1 MFVESFHRT
10 LKEVYLERKQNKR
23 IDHLL
28 STLRKIARDKAYEQ
42 WIKAEKG
49 KVTIR
54 QRESTK
60 RHKQAESMPSELVS
74 RQDAESWQ
82 VQSMTDKTK
91 IYYVRRADSSLCKC
105 LLRCSLCAACVHSFT
120 CTCLDYAIRGV
131 VCVHI
136 HAVNIAEPTE
146 DPRDIASNEIDD
158 KREELGN
165 FIQVDKDLKNDKEL
179 EDLKRSALAAMAEL
193 TDVIQTAPS
202 KDTVY
207 TALRHIRSATAVA
220 KGLSIIGNDHQYL
233 KTKSFPLN
241 KKAEKQPRFFST
253 KRKARMLFFLTLQL
267 KNCKKLNRMF
277 VLSALRKTHHAL
289 RRIPLTGMA
298 RFQGQN

>member
-1 MFVESFHRT
+1 
-10 LKEVYLERKQNKR
+10 
-23 IDHLL
+23 
-28 STLRKIARDKAYEQ
+28 
-42 WIKAEKG
+42 
-49 KVTIR
+49 
-54 QRESTK
+54 
-60 RHKQAESMPSELVS
+60 MPSELVS
-74 RQDAESWQ
+74 RQDAKSWQ

-91 IYYVRRADSSLCKC
+91 IYHVRRVDSSVCKC

-146 DPRDIASNEIDD
+146 DPRDIASNEIDV

-165 FIQVDKDLKNDKEL
+165 FIQVDKDLQNDKEL
-179 EDLKRSALAAMAEL
+179 EDLKRSALAAIAEL

-207 TALRHIRSATAVA
+207 T

-233 KTKSFPLN
+233 KTKSFPPN
-241 KKAEKQPRFFST
+241 KKAEKQRRFFST
-253 KRKARMLFFLTLQL
+253 KRKARVVRKKALLSDTTAQELQ
-267 KNCKKLNRMF
+267 KLNQMF
-277 VLSALRKTHHAL
+277 VLSALKKTHHAL
-289 RRIPLTGMA
+289 RRIPLTG
-298 RFQGQN
+298 

>member
-60 RHKQAESMPSELVS
+60 RHKQAESMLSELVS
-74 RQDAESWQ
+74 IQDVESWQ

-91 IYYVRRADSSLCKC
+91 IYHVRRVDSSVCKC
-105 LLRCSLCAACVHSFT
+105 LLRCSLCAACVHSFKF
-120 CTCLDYAIRGV
+120 TCLDYAIRGV
-131 VCVHI
+131 IYVHI
-136 HAVNIAEPTE
+136 HAVNIAEPAE
-146 DPRDIASNEIDD
+146 NPRDITSNEIDD

-165 FIQVDKDLKNDKEL
+165 LIHAEKELQNDKEL
-179 EDLKRSALAAMAEL
+179 EYLKRSPLA
-193 TDVIQTAPS
+193 T
-202 KDTVY
+202 
-207 TALRHIRSATAVA
+207 
-220 KGLSIIGNDHQYL
+220 
-233 KTKSFPLN
+233 
-241 KKAEKQPRFFST
+241 KAEFT
-253 KRKARMLFFLTLQL
+253 E
-267 KNCKKLNRMF
+267 
-277 VLSALRKTHHAL
+277 VIH
-289 RRIPLTGMA
+289 
-298 RFQGQN
+298 

>member
-1 MFVESFHRT
+1 
-10 LKEVYLERKQNKR
+10 
-23 IDHLL
+23 
-28 STLRKIARDKAYEQ
+28 
-42 WIKAEKG
+42 
-49 KVTIR
+49 
-54 QRESTK
+54 
-60 RHKQAESMPSELVS
+60 MPSELVS

-91 IYYVRRADSSLCKC
+91 IYYVRRADSALCKC

-165 FIQVDKDLKNDKEL
+165 FIQVDKGLQNDKEL
-179 EDLKRSALAAMAEL
+179 EDLKGSALAVMAEL
-193 TDVIQTAPS
+193 TDVIQRAPS
-202 KDTVY
+202 KETVY

-220 KGLSIIGNDHQYL
+220 KGLSIIGNNHQYL
-233 KTKSFPLN
+233 KTKSFPPNNQRLCEPTREFDE
-241 KKAEKQPRFFST
+241 A
-253 KRKARMLFFLTLQL
+253 M
-267 KNCKKLNRMF
+267 
-277 VLSALRKTHHAL
+277 
-289 RRIPLTGMA
+289 
-298 RFQGQN
+298 